1 MAMTHAST
9 LPDDPLALLVPPEDQ
24 RQAARMAQDAF
35 ARLFRLGVEGDTA
48 AQAAGLQALE
58 ISCREWCA
66 AATGDD
72 ARALRLALL
81 ASGIDQWGLAY
92 SQAFEL
98 GHLPGPGA
106 LLGALRADLDA
117 VADARFQQQFEAV
130 ERAEMHAIDFK
141 VELRRGIHLALWHA
155 MAACDDPAEAARL
168 MRSLGGMMLAL
179 IERMPEV
186 GWRLVADALAHVQ
199 IRLLSDSAP
208 LAQEATQQL
217 FEALRRSLPAERH
230 REILAVAGQAVLAWQ
245 QAKRPPH

>member
-1 MAMTHAST
+1 MTHAST
-9 LPDDPLALLVPPEDQ
+9 LPDDPLAHLVPPHEQ
-24 RQAARMAQDAF
+24 REAARMAQDAF
-35 ARLFRLGVEGDTA
+35 TRLFRLGVEGDVT
-48 AQAAGLQALE
+48 AQAEGLQALANA
-58 ISCREWCA
+58 CRQWCA
-66 AATGDD
+66 AASADE

-81 ASGIDQWGLAY
+81 ASAIDQWGLAY

-117 VADARFQQQFEAV
+117 VADARFQQQFENV

-155 MAACDDPAEAARL
+155 MAASDDAAEATRL

-199 IRLLSDSAP
+199 IRLLSENAP
-208 LAQEATQQL
+208 LAQETTQQL
-217 FEALRRSLPAERH
+217 FEALRCSLPAETH
-230 REILAVAGQAVLAWQ
+230 RDILAVAGQAVLAWQ
-245 QAKRPPH
+245 QARRPPH